1 MHIKG
6 NTMKKSY
13 WIYNQGD
20 YEIYHT
26 NLVNSRRQE
35 FGVDYPVVWKV
46 YGVEPKVDF
55 HAEVYAEEDTTF
67 VLHLE
72 GKGYVFVDAW
82 EKEFADGAMADVA
95 AQDAPPDKRYRPGV
109 SVPLSKGEHH
119 LHICCLNLTGLP
131 AAYIE
136 SEHIVSDGSF
146 YTVGPCGEHIPV
158 GFSTMHDSP
167 EKIPSRFLFSY
178 ERKRPVSEKKQ
189 NGGTLFDF
197 GKEIFGLLYL
207 KNCAPEE
214 EIHVSYGESLEEA
227 LDVKHSLVW
236 EDICGQSE
244 YTLVQRAFRYIFI
257 TGTDAPAVEADYE
270 YLDLPY
276 RGTFRCDDESIN
288 RIYDTCVYTLHI
300 NTREILTEAIKRDR
314 WLWSGDS
321 YQAFKFNAYL
331 FHDKDIV
338 RRSLIGM
345 RGKDPFTEHINTIA
359 DFSLYFILS
368 TWEYYET
375 YGDLDFIRFIY
386 NRAASLM
393 DFCAGREDE
402 EGFFTKKYEDWIFVD
417 WANIDKDGPVCA
429 EQMLYITA
437 LRAMAKM
444 AALIGRDGK
453 TYEEKAEKLATLVNE
468 RFWRENL
475 GAYVSSYTSGKE
487 QVTRH
492 ANIFAVLY
500 GIANEKKVEAII
512 KNVLENDQ
520 IPAITTPFFSGFE
533 LDAMARIGRTDLVEK
548 RIRTYWKGMLDL
560 GATTIWEEYNPAFSG
575 AKHYEM
581 YHHRYG
587 KSLCHAW
594 GASPIYLLGRYFL
607 GVYPTS
613 VAYETFEVKPNLG
626 GFGFFEGSV
635 PVGNG
640 DVRVSL
646 SKEKLAV
653 LANRE
658 GGTLLWDG
666 KRITLPKDEEIVIH
680 L

>member
-1 MHIKG
+1 
-6 NTMKKSY
+6 MKQSY

-55 HAEVYAEEDTTF
+55 HADVYAEEDTTF
-67 VLHLE
+67 ILHLE
-72 GKGYVFVDAW
+72 GKGYVFVDFF
-82 EKEFADGAMADVA
+82 EKEFADGAMEDVS

-146 YTVGPCGEHIPV
+146 YTVGPAGEHIPV
-158 GFSTMHDSP
+158 GYSKMHDSP

-178 ERKRPVSEKKQ
+178 ERKMPVSAEKR

-207 KNCAPEE
+207 KNVSAQETV
-214 EIHVSYGESLEEA
+214 HVSYGESLEEA
-227 LDVKHSLVW
+227 LDVKHTLVW
-236 EDICGQSE
+236 EDVCGQSE
-244 YTLVQRAFRYIFI
+244 YTLTQRAFRYIFI

-276 RGTFRCDDESIN
+276 RGSFRCDDEAVN
-288 RIYDTCVYTLHI
+288 RIYETCAYTLHI
-300 NTREILTEAIKRDR
+300 NIREVLTEAIKRDR
-314 WLWSGDS
+314 WLWGGDS
-321 YQAFKFNAYL
+321 YQVFKFNTYL

-345 RGKDPFTEHINTIA
+345 RGKDPITEHINTIA
-359 DFSLYFILS
+359 DYSLYFILG
-368 TWEYYET
+368 TLEYYED

-386 NRAASLM
+386 PRCKTLM
-393 DFCAGREDE
+393 DFCASREDE
-402 EGFFTKKYEDWIFVD
+402 EGFFVKKLDDWIFVD
-417 WANIDKDGPVCA
+417 WAPIDKDGPVCA
-429 EQMLYITA
+429 EQILYIAA

-444 AALIGRDGK
+444 AALIGKDGK
-453 TYEEKAEKLATLVNE
+453 DYEAKAARLTALVNE
-468 RFWRENL
+468 KFYRPAL
-475 GAYVSSYTSGKE
+475 GAYVSSFTSGKE

-492 ANIFAVLY
+492 ANIHAILY
-500 GIANEKKVEAII
+500 GVANEEQIRAIT
-512 KNVLENDQ
+512 KNVLENEK
-520 IPAITTPFFSGFE
+520 IPAITTPFFGGFE
-533 LDAMARIGRTDLVEK
+533 LDAMARIGRIDFVEN

-581 YHHRYG
+581 YNHKYG

-607 GVYPTS
+607 GVSPTS
-613 VAYETFEVKPNLG
+613 VSYETFTVRPYLG
-626 GFGFFEGSV
+626 GFGFIEGTV
-635 PVGNG
+635 PVGDG
-640 DVRVSL
+640 EVRVHL
-646 SKEKLAV
+646 SKNELSV
-653 LANRE
+653 LATKE
-658 GGTLLWDG
+658 GGTLCFGG
-666 KRITLPKDEEIVIH
+666 KEIPLPKNEEIK
-680 L
+680 LNF

>member
-1 MHIKG
+1 
-6 NTMKKSY
+6 MKKSY

-46 YGVEPKVDF
+46 YSVEPKVDF
-55 HAEVYAEEDTTF
+55 HADVYAEEDTTF

-95 AQDAPPDKRYRPGV
+95 AQDAPPDRRYRPGV
-109 SVPLSKGEHH
+109 RVSLSKGEHH

-136 SEHIVSDGSF
+136 SEHVVSDGAF

-158 GFSTMHDSP
+158 GYSEMHDSP
-167 EKIPSRFLFSY
+167 EKVPSKFIFSY
-178 ERKRPVSEKKQ
+178 ERKLPVSEKKQ

-207 KNCAPEE
+207 KNVSASETV
-214 EIHVSYGESLEEA
+214 HVSYGESLEEA
-227 LDVKHSLVW
+227 LDVKHALVW
-236 EDICGQSE
+236 EDVTGKEE

-257 TGTDAPAVEADYE
+257 TGTENPAVEADYE
-270 YLDLPY
+270 YLPLPY
-276 RGTFRCDDESIN
+276 RGSFRCDDESVN
-288 RIYDTCVYTLHI
+288 RIYETCVYTLHI

-321 YQAFKFNAYL
+321 YQAFKFNTYL

-375 YGDLDFIRFIY
+375 YGDLNFIRFIY
-386 NRAASLM
+386 DRAASLM
-393 DFCAGREDE
+393 DFCASREDE

-429 EQMLYITA
+429 EQILYIA
-437 LRAMAKM
+437 SLRAMAKM
-444 AALIGRDGK
+444 AALIGRDSK
-453 TYEEKAEKLATLVNE
+453 EYEKKAAILTDLVNE
-468 RFWRENL
+468 RFWREEK
-475 GAYVSSYTSGKE
+475 GAYISSFTSGKE

-492 ANIFAVLY
+492 ANIHAILY
-500 GIANEKKVEAII
+500 GIADEEKTAAII
-512 KNVLENDQ
+512 KNVLENDA
-520 IPAITTPFFSGFE
+520 IPAITTPFFGGFE
-533 LDAMARIGRTDLVEK
+533 LDAMAKIGRTDLVEK

-560 GATTIWEEYNPAFSG
+560 GATTIWEEYNPEFSG

-581 YHHRYG
+581 YNHKYG

-607 GVYPTS
+607 GVAPTG

-626 GFGFFEGSV
+626 GFGFIEGTV
-635 PVGNG
+635 PVGDG
-640 DVRVSL
+640 EVHVYL
-646 SKEKLAV
+646 SKEKLRVMATK
-653 LANRE
+653 E
-658 GGTLLWDG
+658 GGTLIFGG
-666 KRITLPKDEEIVIH
+666 KRIPLPKNETITID

>member
-1 MHIKG
+1 
-6 NTMKKSY
+6 MKKSY

-82 EKEFADGAMADVA
+82 EKEFADGAMVDVA
-95 AQDAPPDKRYRPGV
+95 KQDAPPDRRYRPGV
-109 SVPLSKGEHH
+109 SVSLSKGAHH

-158 GFSTMHDSP
+158 GFSAMHDSP

-207 KNCAPEE
+207 KNCSPEE

-227 LDVKHSLVW
+227 LDVKHALVW
-236 EDICGQSE
+236 EDVCGQSE

-276 RGTFRCDDESIN
+276 RGCFRCDDESVN

-321 YQAFKFNAYL
+321 YQAFKFNTYL

-386 NRAASLM
+386 GRAASLM
-393 DFCAGREDE
+393 EFCAGREDAD
-402 EGFFTKKYEDWIFVD
+402 GFFTKKYEDWIFVD

-444 AALIGRDGK
+444 AALIGQDGK
-453 TYEEKAEKLATLVNE
+453 AYEEKAEKLSALVNE

-500 GIANEKKVEAII
+500 GIADEKKTEAII

-533 LDAMARIGRTDLVEK
+533 LDAMAKIGRTDLVEK

-626 GFGFFEGSV
+626 GFGFFEGTV
-635 PVGNG
+635 PVGDG
-640 DVRVSL
+640 EVRVYL
-646 SKEKLAV
+646 SKEV
-653 LANRE
+653 LRVTATKE
-658 GGTLLWDG
+658 GGTLIFGG
-666 KRITLPKDEEIVIH
+666 KRIPLPKNEEITIN

>member
-1 MHIKG
+1 
-6 NTMKKSY
+6 MKKSY

-55 HAEVYAEEDTTF
+55 HADVYAEEDTTF

-95 AQDAPPDKRYRPGV
+95 KQDAPPDRRYRPGV
-109 SVPLSKGEHH
+109 RVSLSKGEHH

-136 SEHIVSDGSF
+136 SEHIVSDGSY

-158 GFSTMHDSP
+158 GYSEMHDSP
-167 EKIPSRFLFSY
+167 KKIPSKFIFSY
-178 ERKRPVSEKKQ
+178 ERKLPVSEKKQ

-227 LDVKHSLVW
+227 LDVKHALVW
-236 EDICGQSE
+236 EDVCGQSE

-257 TGTDAPAVEADYE
+257 TGTDAPIVEADYE

-276 RGTFRCDDESIN
+276 RGYFRCDDESIN
-288 RIYDTCVYTLHI
+288 RIYDTCVYTLHL

-321 YQAFKFNAYL
+321 YQAFKFNTYL

-393 DFCAGREDE
+393 DFCAGREDA

-453 TYEEKAEKLATLVNE
+453 TYEEKAERLASLVNE

-500 GIANEKKVEAII
+500 GIADEKKVEAII
-512 KNVLENDQ
+512 KNVLENDAV
-520 IPAITTPFFSGFE
+520 PAITTPFFSGFE

-581 YHHRYG
+581 YNHKYG

-635 PVGNG
+635 PVGDG

-646 SKEKLAV
+646 SKEKLSV

-658 GGTLLWDG
+658 GGTLILGD
-666 KRITLPKDEEIVIH
+666 KRIALPKDEEIIIN